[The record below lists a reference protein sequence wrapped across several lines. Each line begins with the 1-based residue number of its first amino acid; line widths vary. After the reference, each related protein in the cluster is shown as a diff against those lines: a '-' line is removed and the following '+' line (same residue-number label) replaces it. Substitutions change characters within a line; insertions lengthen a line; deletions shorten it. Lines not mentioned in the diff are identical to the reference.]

1 MSQGTPKSIAS
12 HAPLLRAALAS
23 ALTALLF
30 VGCQKEAE
38 TPQPEATAPQVAAP
52 AAPEAQAEPAPASVP
67 VATIPEDMSVAD
79 MLGAARQA
87 LTDERVVKPAGN
99 SAMEYYLAV
108 LAKEP
113 NNPTAAQAL
122 VDIYPLAVA
131 VAEREIAARRLDE
144 ADRIVALLDRAS
156 PNSFSVRSL
165 RERILS
171 AREADA
177 RAQLAQ
183 QQEQERQ
190 RQAAEQARQEAAQ
203 AAAVP
208 QPAPE
213 PVAQEPAPPEPE
225 PEPEPQPEPEPAP
238 PPTPQPVA
246 STPPPPAVPV
256 GETRPAR
263 PLRKVQP
270 VYPPEASRRRIEGWV
285 ELSFTID
292 TDGKVTD
299 VQVVRSQPPRVF
311 DREAVAAMRQW
322 TFEPALR
329 DGQPVPSRGARR
341 MEFRL

>member
-12 HAPLLRAALAS
+12 RAPLPRAALA
-23 ALTALLF
+23 AAFTALLF

-38 TPQPEATAPQVAAP
+38 TPQPEAAAPQATAPAAP
-52 AAPEAQAEPAPASVP
+52 AAPQAQVEAAPAPAP
-67 VATIPEDMSVAD
+67 VAAIPEDMSVAD

-87 LTDERVVKPAGN
+87 LTDERVVTPAGN

-122 VDIYPLAVA
+122 VDVYPMAVS
-131 VAEREIAARRLDE
+131 VAEREIVARRLDE
-144 ADRIVALLDRAS
+144 ADRIIALLDRAS

-165 RERILS
+165 RERVDA
-171 AREADA
+171 ARDADA

-203 AAAVP
+203 AAAAP

-213 PVAQEPAPPEPE
+213 PVAQEPARPEPE
-225 PEPEPQPEPEPAP
+225 PEPEPAP
-238 PPTPQPVA
+238 PPPPRPVV
-246 STPPPPAVPV
+246 STPPPPPAAPV

-263 PLRKVQP
+263 PLRQVQP
-270 VYPPEASRRRIEGWV
+270 GYPPDAARRRQEGWV
-285 ELSFTID
+285 ELSFTIAA
-292 TDGKVTD
+292 DGRVTD
-299 VQVVRSQPPRVF
+299 VQVVRAQPARVF
-311 DREAVAAMRQW
+311 DRAAISAMQQW

-329 DGQPVPSRGARR
+329 DGQPVSSRGARR

>member
-1 MSQGTPKSIAS
+1 MSHGTPKSIAS
-12 HAPLLRAALAS
+12 HATLRRAAVCA
-23 ALTALLF
+23 AITALLLA
-30 VGCQKEAE
+30 GCQKEAE
-38 TPQPEATAPQVAAP
+38 APQPGAAAPQAVPAAEVAAGAE
-52 AAPEAQAEPAPASVP
+52 AAPEAAE
-67 VATIPEDMSVAD
+67 VAAIPEDMSVAD

-87 LTDERVVKPAGN
+87 LTDERVVTPAGN
-99 SAMEYYLAV
+99 SAIEYYLAV

-122 VDIYPLAVA
+122 VDVYPMAVS

-144 ADRIVALLDRAS
+144 ADRIITLLDRAS

-165 RERILS
+165 RERVVA
-171 AREADA
+171 ARDADA

-203 AAAVP
+203 AAAAP

-213 PVAQEPAPPEPE
+213 PVAQEPARPEPE
-225 PEPEPQPEPEPAP
+225 PEPEPAP
-238 PPTPQPVA
+238 PPPPQPVV
-246 STPPPPAVPV
+246 STPPPPPAAPV

-263 PLRKVQP
+263 PLRQVQP
-270 VYPPEASRRRIEGWV
+270 GYPPEAARRRQEGWV
-285 ELSFTID
+285 ELSFTI
-292 TDGKVTD
+292 TADGRVTD
-299 VQVVRSQPPRVF
+299 VQVVRAQPARVF
-311 DREAVAAMRQW
+311 DREAISAMQQW

-329 DGQPVPSRGARR
+329 DGQPVSSRGARR